1 MSSMPKADIPEKLH
15 KEVKKFAVD
24 HDLSLKDAYARL
36 IEYALEQKYDKAA
49 LKKILKEQGAS
60 QDDIIVGS

>member
-1 MSSMPKADIPEKLH
+1 MSKADIPEKLH
-15 KEVKKFAVD
+15 KEVKKFAVE

-49 LKKILKEQGAS
+49 LKRILKEKDAGQN
-60 QDDIIVGS
+60 DIIVGS

>member
-1 MSSMPKADIPEKLH
+1 MSKADIPEKLH

-24 HDLSLKDAYARL
+24 HDLSLKDAYAQL
-36 IEYALEQKYDKAA
+36 IEYALHQTYDKNS
-49 LKKILKEQGAS
+49 LKKILKEKGAS

>member
-1 MSSMPKADIPEKLH
+1 MPKADIPERLH
-15 KEVKKFAVD
+15 KEVKKFAAE
-24 HDLSLKDAYARL
+24 HDMSLKDAYSRL

-49 LKKILKEQGAS
+49 LKKILREKGSS

>member
-1 MSSMPKADIPEKLH
+1 MSKVEIPDKVH

-24 HDLSLKDAYARL
+24 HDMTIKDAYASL
-36 IEYALEQKYDKAA
+36 IGFALEQKHDKLA
-49 LKKILKEQGAS
+49 LKKILKDKPG

>member
-1 MSSMPKADIPEKLH
+1 MPKADIPESLH
-15 KEVKKFAVD
+15 KSVKKFAVE

-36 IEYALEQKYDKAA
+36 IEYALEQKYDKAS
-49 LKKILKEQGAS
+49 LKKILKEKGVS

>member
-1 MSSMPKADIPEKLH
+1 MPKADIPEKLH
-15 KEVKKFAVD
+15 KEVKKFALD

-36 IEYALEQKYDKAA
+36 IEYALDQKYDKSAV
-49 LKKILKEQGAS
+49 KKILKEKGAPG

>member
-1 MSSMPKADIPEKLH
+1 MPKADIPENLH
-15 KEVKKFAVD
+15 KEVKKFAVE

-36 IEYALEQKYDKAA
+36 IEYALDQKYDKHS
-49 LKKILKEQGAS
+49 LKKILKEKGAS

>member
-1 MSSMPKADIPEKLH
+1 MPKADIPDGLH
-15 KEVKKFAVD
+15 REVKRFAVE

-36 IEYALEQKYDKAA
+36 VEFALEQRHDRVA
-49 LKKILKEQGAS
+49 LKKILGEKGAG